1 MPNGEVRPRPE
12 VLPPVEQFEFAK
24 SVLRGDPEWGAAS
37 PKRALRFLTSF
48 AAMGFADAIDLMR
61 IADTASD
68 YVPGAEL
75 LRGLATGALESAKP
89 YLPVVSQALP
99 PPLSQVAS
107 LTPHLDMS
115 PEAQQ
120 RRYDWAAGVRR
131 EVGKGV
137 PPERWGIARSPSTLV
152 EGFGQI
158 LGQKL
163 PARELRATL
172 EDQYEQLPLTEQIV
186 GGFIDPT
193 LAFGGLGKAGV
204 MGIGRIL
211 ETGAVRAA
219 SARVLP
225 DVVQSM
231 AQKLSRFPMIN
242 PELRSPLAGPVTMS
256 DLQSFD
262 ELVEVAF
269 QEDNFRALAAMPGFR
284 SVTAHLNPAA
294 LAEDPVSRAYVGGQA
309 LLVQGQQKAAGAFAH
324 LRRLGTQEEV
334 FGKLDERG
342 LFADGPL
349 RGKAPND
356 VMTWG
361 LTNPGEF
368 KLKPQQREWIQQ
380 AERLEAAK
388 LELLQSNGIDI
399 KVLTFSQG
407 GHYAGRRVYAR
418 TIGDDVVDTQFLSG
432 GANKP
437 GQKLHAE
444 EARHFKTQEEAIE
457 AGYRY
462 LPEDEALFL
471 NIQGA
476 YNRIAEKSAGD
487 WLFSRPSVQWRV
499 KEGPEAL
506 HLALHGL
513 EERGEK
519 AKELGSLITDIRNGK
534 IEIPDS
540 RVDYFKGVFADKP
553 VEVNGIPV
561 TEAEFLDGLRTL
573 RDDVR
578 LSTPTATAR
587 AGDVPGAPTAAR
599 EGKESVVSGFRDGVS
614 PKALPPIDEITDN
627 YLKPL
632 SVYTDRLFHETSAD
646 GALGFLSGGGHNFER
661 LYFANNATLARGQE
675 GKGVLF
681 ELSSEGVEGAI
692 NQSKPAWG
700 FQWSQG
706 GAEFFTS
713 YHSKSGLVS
722 KVISVTVEKE
732 AKTSTP
738 AGRTLR
744 YFTRDWKQKTNPDG
758 SVTYV
763 KPDEA
768 APPST
773 AARGAEAAPVVR
785 AVSEELIPGTGVT
798 SDTILSNLSK
808 PLREYSDG
816 QLRSMLWTRVRGRA
830 PGTVRSK
837 SPNVRFYEAE
847 LAKRK
852 AAGVVPQKELTA
864 RAASLRIDQK
874 ALVKSIGGERAK
886 INKELTE
893 IATVKKG
900 EAEVTSIPLFK
911 GKILEGPNAL
921 NLKEDIIGAF
931 TPEKVP
937 GLLTSVN
944 KAGAVVRFLKLGG
957 DMSLGGI
964 QLLFLAAYKPKAYGS
979 AMKGFVMAFM
989 DTSYHADYLARNND
1003 IVQKSTN
1010 LLLSGQGGT
1019 EFTEAMGR
1027 GGMLSSGR
1035 LKIAGDILRPFQRGF
1050 EAGLDIAG
1058 IEMKKSLQSLATD
1071 PHSTA
1076 QVDDFIN
1083 EFRGLASSKKL
1094 GASARVREAESLV
1107 LLAPRYNRAV
1117 AAVLADLFRGNLR
1130 GQLARTALA
1139 RGIIAIAAVATV
1151 YTSVRGLREGKTK
1164 EAIYNDVV
1172 DVLNPASPKFMLW
1185 EVAGQ
1190 MVGPGTK
1197 VRSVL
1202 ALLGNTIEDPES
1214 LLELSMKN
1222 PAFRFAR
1229 GQLGPVPSTG
1239 IDMLTARTFLGD
1251 PVWGAGKGV
1260 KQGAFNFTK
1269 NVVAENM
1276 MPIWFQSVTMEGG
1289 SIGQR
1294 LSRGAA
1300 EFYGARAFPQGI
1312 AQILNH
1318 QSPRI
1323 MKKRFDKLES
1333 FEKHLLSGLLKD
1345 RIDPLT
1351 QQDIERGRE
1360 LSEFFDRLDQINLEE
1375 AMHLAEAVRQGKGGF
1390 HINGIQNRYRGMRM
1404 ERGLD
1409 QEFEPGSI
1417 NDKDPIKAAMAQR
1430 SALFDDPRL
1439 KTPSGMEI
1447 DWDKFEYLEKVLRD
1461 NHWTEEQKEG
1471 ILRNTNMRPIPL
1483 NVVFAK
1489 GFPSEKRASILASH
1503 EARARYLARTGR
1515 SELIGPLK
1523 RWYFMEGLE
1532 LSMQQQRE
1540 EEVQSVPA
1548 R

>member
-12 VLPPVEQFEFAK
+12 VLPPVERFEFTK
-24 SVLRGDPEWGAAS
+24 SVLRGDPKWGALW
-37 PKRALRFLTSF
+37 PKRTLRFLDSF
-48 AAMGFADAIDLMR
+48 AEMGLADATDLGR
-61 IADTASD
+61 VIENGLG
-68 YVPGAEL
+68 YVPGVDL
-75 LRGLATGALESAKP
+75 INSFDPLGRDPLR
-89 YLPVVSQALP
+89 
-99 PPLSQVAS
+99 
-107 LTPHLDMS
+107 
-115 PEAQQ
+115 Q
-120 RRYDWAAGVRR
+120 RTIEKAARVRR
-131 EVGKGV
+131 NVAEGI
-137 PPERWGIARSPSTLV
+137 PSEQWGISRSPSTLI
-152 EGFGQI
+152 EGFPQI
-158 LGQKL
+158 FGEKL
-163 PARELRATL
+163 PARELRAFL
-172 EDQYEQLPLTEQIV
+172 EHEYSDRPFAQQLV
-186 GGFIDPT
+186 GGAIDPT
-193 LAFGGLGKAGV
+193 LGFGGLGKAGFLGIARIGQ
-204 MGIGRIL
+204 MG
-211 ETGAVRAA
+211 VVKAA
-219 SARVLP
+219 TARTMP
-225 DVVQSM
+225 EVVQSLGR
-231 AQKLSRFPMIN
+231 KLSTLPSMMGRETRQPI
-242 PELRSPLAGPVTMS
+242 LGAVTMS

-262 ELVEVAF
+262 DLAKVAF

-356 VMTWG
+356 VRTWG
-361 LTNPGEF
+361 LTNPGDF

-388 LELLQSNGIDI
+388 LDLLQRNGIDI
-399 KVLTFSQG
+399 KELTFSRG
-407 GHYAGRRVYAR
+407 GHYAGRRVYVR
-418 TIGDDVVDTQFLSG
+418 IIDDDVVDTQFLSG
-432 GANKP
+432 GVNKP

-444 EARHFKTQEEAIE
+444 EARHFETQKEAIE

-487 WLFSRPSVQWRV
+487 WLFSRPSVQWRAA
-499 KEGPEAL
+499 EGPEAL
-506 HLALHGL
+506 HLALYGL
-513 EERGEK
+513 GHRGEK
-519 AKELGSLITDIRNGK
+519 ANELGSLITDIRNGK
-534 IEIPDS
+534 KEIPDS
-540 RVDYFKGVFADKP
+540 RIDYFKDVFADKAE
-553 VEVNGIPV
+553 EV
-561 TEAEFLDGLRTL
+561 EFLDGLRTL

-578 LSTPTATAR
+578 LSTPTAAAR
-587 AGDVPGAPTAAR
+587 AADVPIPAGAADAEEILPSRVHTSILRIRAAVDEGIETYRRQGPRRAEVGGIPESEIPTGWRAGVDPQLESMGMRRPLPIEDVDIGDAKLEVAMEARADRLDAVAR
-599 EGKESVVSGFRDGVS
+599 EMEKRGVKVPRDRNDFAKTDIYGEIEAVQRANTESGRRANVLLFDAIARRHGGKSIANEFDILDDVMPSETGGRLDLDRLSADWDTMGQPEVGIAATRDAAQV
-614 PKALPPIDEITDN
+614 IDEVDN
-627 YLKPL
+627 L
-632 SVYTDRLFHETSAD
+632 
-646 GALGFLSGGGHNFER
+646 
-661 LYFANNATLARGQE
+661 LYAT
-675 GKGVLF
+675 
-681 ELSSEGVEGAI
+681 
-692 NQSKPAWG
+692 
-700 FQWSQG
+700 
-706 GAEFFTS
+706 T
-713 YHSKSGLVS
+713 
-722 KVISVTVEKE
+722 
-732 AKTSTP
+732 
-738 AGRTLR
+738 
-744 YFTRDWKQKTNPDG
+744 
-758 SVTYV
+758 
-763 KPDEA
+763 
-768 APPST
+768 PST
-773 AARGAEAAPVVR
+773 AARGAEATPVVR
-785 AVSEELIPGTGVT
+785 AVSEELIPGTRVT

-830 PGTVRSK
+830 PSTVRSK

-931 TPEKVP
+931 TPEGVP

-964 QLLFLAAYKPKAYGS
+964 QLLFLAGYKPKAYGS

-1027 GGMLSSGR
+1027 AGMLSSGR

-1117 AAVLADLFRGNLR
+1117 AALLADLFRGNLR

-1139 RGIIAIAAVATV
+1139 RGIGAITVVATV
-1151 YTSVRGLREGKTK
+1151 YTAARGLREGKTK

-1172 DVLNPASPKFMLW
+1172 DILNPASPKFMLW

-1202 ALLGNTIEDPES
+1202 ALLGDTIEDPES

-1239 IDMLTARTFLGD
+1239 IDTLTGRTFLGD

-1276 MPIWFQSVTMEGG
+1276 MPIWMQSVTMEGG
-1289 SIGQR
+1289 SVGQR
-1294 LSRGAA
+1294 LSRGGA

-1323 MKKRFDKLES
+1323 MKKRFDKTES

-1360 LSEFFDRLDQINLEE
+1360 LSEFFDRLDQINLQE
-1375 AMHLAEAVRQGKGGF
+1375 AMHLREAVSRNASGF
-1390 HINGIQNRYRGMRM
+1390 QISGIQNRYRGMRM

-1417 NDKDPIKAAMAQR
+1417 NDKDPIKSAMAQR

-1439 KTPSGMEI
+1439 KTPSGMDINWHMFEAAE
-1447 DWDKFEYLEKVLRD
+1447 KFLRD
-1461 NHWTEEQKEG
+1461 NYWTEEQKEG
-1471 ILRNTNMRPIPL
+1471 VLRNTNMRPIPKEVL
-1483 NVVFAK
+1483 FAK
-1489 GFPSEKRASILASH
+1489 GFPSQKRASILASH
-1503 EARARYLARTGR
+1503 EARVRYLARTGR
-1515 SELIGPLK
+1515 SELIGPLQ
-1523 RWYFMEGLE
+1523 RWYFMENLDF
-1532 LSMQQQRE
+1532 SMQQQRE